1 MGSFSFL
8 FMLWQIVRFGFL
20 FFMFENYV
28 LCFYGSPNY
37 KNLVIFFFFFFFFFF
52 LYEQYM
58 HGYFFLCF
66 ARPIPVRVSGNIR
79 LDSCSLG
86 FC

>member
-1 MGSFSFL
+1 
-8 FMLWQIVRFGFL
+8 
-20 FFMFENYV
+20 
-28 LCFYGSPNY
+28 
-37 KNLVIFFFFFFFFFF
+37 
-52 LYEQYM
+52 M